1 MFRRLHTRIIGQG
14 ALCGLPASPPAEVFL
29 KTLPPPNEVDAAKYA
44 RFKRE
49 EEAWQHQP
57 PPAVPTPG
65 EPFFSFVAGAAGHK
79 HFVLLTS
86 EGNAVTVGDNRFGQT
101 AAPNE
106 EGDGGASPPP
116 SSVHGSGKGEQRA
129 STDWAPLFIHLADMF
144 TENASAAVK
153 RVACGSNFSLVYQ
166 KGSRRVIGFG
176 NNHVGQLGAGEK
188 RPVSA
193 TKGFVQ
199 WDPQAAWWPSRD
211 ASCVIDE
218 IVCGY
223 NHAIARLT
231 DGSLYAF
238 GSNTWGEL
246 AIGHTTSP
254 MDPTRITYFD
264 AKQMRIRKVAAGNSF
279 TLFLTQDGR
288 VFGCGATNE
297 GQLPSNAFEPVPIP
311 LTRSFQVGGGGGG
324 GGGGGNKLIRIKDLA
339 CVGSMAVYVSSR
351 DELLVQGAL
360 SQFGVLVPSPRF
372 AVVNQSSVREKLSKL
387 AGRELPAD
395 GFVVERLHT
404 GPSTLLVQYRNGC
417 VAGLGANAEGQ
428 LYSKTKSVSGRSINL
443 APTFAAD
450 ELFPVF
456 VPDPAVL
463 SRQEPRAWERT
474 WFASG
479 KGFTLLFDNDEV
491 YTINE
496 TTRPIELPP
505 GRQDLFRR
513 SLRQALGRAP
523 KGK

>member
-49 EEAWQHQP
+49 EEAWQRQP
-57 PPAVPTPG
+57 PPAGPTPG
-65 EPFFSFVAGAAGHK
+65 EPFFDFVAGAAGHK
-79 HFVLLTS
+79 HFVLLTG

-106 EGDGGASPPP
+106 GGAGGGASPPP
-116 SSVHGSGKGEQRA
+116 ASVQGGKGEQRA
-129 STDWAPLFIHLADMF
+129 STDWAPLFIDLAGMF
-144 TENASAAVK
+144 TRDAPASAK
-153 RVACGSNFSLVYQ
+153 RVACGSNFSLIYQ

-176 NNHVGQLGAGEK
+176 NNHVGQLGAGGK
-188 RPVSA
+188 QPVSA
-193 TKGFVQ
+193 AAGFVQ

-211 ASCVIDE
+211 ARCVVDE

-223 NHAIARLT
+223 NHAVARLT

-254 MDPTRITYFD
+254 MDPTRIAYFD
-264 AKQMRIRKVAAGNSF
+264 AKPHMRVRKVAAGNSF

-288 VFGCGATNE
+288 VYGCGATNE
-297 GQLPSNAFEPVPIP
+297 GQLPPNAFEPVPIP
-311 LTRSFQVGGGGGG
+311 LTRSFQAGGAGEGGS
-324 GGGGGNKLIRIKDLA
+324 NKLIRIKDVA
-339 CVGSMAVYVSSR
+339 CVGGMAVYVSSHN
-351 DELLVQGAL
+351 ELLVQGAL

-372 AVVNQSSVREKLSKL
+372 AAVDQSTVREQFSQL
-387 AGRELPAD
+387 AGRALPAD
-395 GFVVERLHT
+395 GFAVAQLHP

-428 LYSKTKSVSGRSINL
+428 LYSRMKTVNGRSINL
-443 APTFAAD
+443 APTFAVS

-456 VPDPAVL
+456 VPSPAAEVTG
-463 SRQEPRAWERT
+463 RPP

-479 KGFTLLFDNDEV
+479 KGFTLLFDNNEV
-491 YTINE
+491 YRVNE

-505 GRQDLFRR
+505 GRRDLLRR
-513 SLRQALGRAP
+513 SLRHELGRAP
-523 KGK
+523 K